1 MQVVC
6 DLALRFAE
14 SMHDEDAMMTRQFGV
29 AFSIAGIDEQGPQL

>member
-1 MQVVC
+1 MQAVC

-14 SMHDEDAMMTRQFGV
+14 SVHDEDVMMSRRFGV